1 MYIFTVRLFEEWW
14 RNRFEAIDFSDK
26 LYGALYMLPNITY
39 LPAFFLNWSI
49 VTKATKPHNSIF

>member
-1 MYIFTVRLFEEWW
+1 MYIFTVRLFEESW

-39 LPAFFLNWSI
+39 LPAFFFKLVHCHQSNQ
-49 VTKATKPHNSIF
+49 TT